1 MDAVPGLRRGEG
13 CWVLPVRGEPVTR
26 LALEAAAVVLL
37 LANGVEVRIE
47 GVLAL
52 RRPDGS
58 TVELDPGTDADL
70 APLLALRRATVV
82 AGSALDDGRL
92 ELVVAGGG
100 LLVVAADPAHE
111 AWQLVGPGG
120 VRLVS
125 VPGGS
130 LAVWEGVA

>member
-1 MDAVPGLRRGEG
+1 
-13 CWVLPVRGEPVTR
+13 VLPVRGEPVTR

-47 GVLAL
+47 GLL
-52 RRPDGS
+52 RLHPAGG
-58 TVELDPGTDADL
+58 TPVELDPGEDPDL

-82 AGSALDDGRL
+82 AGSAHDDGRL
-92 ELVVAGGG
+92 ELVVAGGA
-100 LLVVAADPAHE
+100 LLEVPVDPQYE
-111 AWQLVGPGG
+111 AWQLVAPGG

-125 VPGGS
+125 LPGGE